1 MPVSLGKIL
10 VMQPDKD
17 KDTRKIQLAL
27 ARAEGASGLLLPEA
41 FAELDLS
48 LEELRVAE
56 EELRQQ
62 NEELSETRERVER
75 ERQRYQELFD
85 FAPDAYFV
93 TDLDGIIQEANLAA
107 ATLLGVTA
115 RRLAGKPLALFVA
128 PEARFRFRSFLNQKS
143 RANTDTPWGTILRPR
158 RGKDVLVSISL
169 GTAQTMHGL
178 PASLRWLVR
187 ERRPQEIEME
197 MLLASAPVG
206 MALLTPDFRYVHVN
220 QELARING
228 MDMAEHRGQYVRRV
242 VGTQTWHH
250 LEPFLERVL
259 AGEIIQDEEIST
271 PLPADPNEVGH
282 FRLSCYPIRS
292 GDEIQS
298 IGTFVQ
304 DITVRRNTQQQQERE
319 LVHNRRIADTLQ
331 TALMQTVSENAFP
344 GLSVSTLYKAA
355 SQEASIGGDF
365 YDAFQISNGRVAL
378 IVGDVSGKGLSA
390 ATHIAEVKYTLRA
403 FLRETQQPG
412 QALTRLNNAIC
423 EAQREDDWG
432 NASLVVLALAIIDP
446 VTGTVTYASA
456 GAEPML
462 MLMGASDPVTEHGRR
477 SGLMLGVAPDQ
488 SYEETTLM
496 LPPGALLLMATDG
509 ITEARCE
516 GVMLG
521 LDGLKRL
528 ALDALHHSEIGEISR
543 AILDNS
549 RAYSGGHLA
558 DDACILLVRRRA

>member
-206 MALLTPDFRYVHVN
+206 MALLTP
-220 QELARING
+220 
-228 MDMAEHRGQYVRRV
+228 
-242 VGTQTWHH
+242 
-250 LEPFLERVL
+250 
-259 AGEIIQDEEIST
+259 
-271 PLPADPNEVGH
+271 
-282 FRLSCYPIRS
+282 
-292 GDEIQS
+292 
-298 IGTFVQ
+298 
-304 DITVRRNTQQQQERE
+304 
-319 LVHNRRIADTLQ
+319 
-331 TALMQTVSENAFP
+331 
-344 GLSVSTLYKAA
+344 
-355 SQEASIGGDF
+355 
-365 YDAFQISNGRVAL
+365 
-378 IVGDVSGKGLSA
+378 
-390 ATHIAEVKYTLRA
+390 
-403 FLRETQQPG
+403 
-412 QALTRLNNAIC
+412 
-423 EAQREDDWG
+423 
-432 NASLVVLALAIIDP
+432 
-446 VTGTVTYASA
+446 
-456 GAEPML
+456 
-462 MLMGASDPVTEHGRR
+462 
-477 SGLMLGVAPDQ
+477 
-488 SYEETTLM
+488 
-496 LPPGALLLMATDG
+496 
-509 ITEARCE
+509 
-516 GVMLG
+516 
-521 LDGLKRL
+521 
-528 ALDALHHSEIGEISR
+528 
-543 AILDNS
+543 
-549 RAYSGGHLA
+549 
-558 DDACILLVRRRA
+558 